1 MADQACIMASTL
13 SEATDIKVLRW
24 DRRMGTTNEQEILT
38 SFCRKEK
45 EWECVQELKRVAI

>member
-13 SEATDIKVLRW
+13 SEASDIKVLRW
-24 DRRMGTTNEQEILT
+24 DRRMGITNEQEILT